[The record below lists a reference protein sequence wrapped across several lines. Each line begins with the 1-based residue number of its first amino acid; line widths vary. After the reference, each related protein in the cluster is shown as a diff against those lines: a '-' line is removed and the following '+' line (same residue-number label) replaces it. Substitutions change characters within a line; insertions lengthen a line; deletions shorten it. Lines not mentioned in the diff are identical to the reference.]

1 MRISDWSSDVCSSDL
16 AGGQRVEAAGV
27 AGLACAEQVA
37 HPLQRLVGTQAA
49 RLVEQQD
56 AVEAAEPGTR
66 RFAHAVIV
74 DACAL
79 VGAASAASFAGHAKD
94 KGSVGWVE
102 RSETHHRVTGVAGAR
117 WVSPLALP
125 ILRLAPA
132 TRRRRCPAN
141 PAAGCRCEIGRTHV

>member
-1 MRISDWSSDVCSSDL
+1 MAC
-16 AGGQRVEAAGV
+16 
-27 AGLACAEQVA
+27 LACAEQVA
-37 HPLQRLVGTQAA
+37 HPLQRLVGTQPA

-66 RFAHAVIV
+66 RFAHAGIV

-79 VGAASAASFAGHAKD
+79 VGAAPAASFAGHATD

-102 RSETHHRVTGVAGAR
+102 RSGFQQRSWSTHHRVTGVAGAR

-125 ILRLAPA
+125 ILRLARSEE
-132 TRRRRCPAN
+132 RRVGKERSRTGISRRSP
-141 PAAGCRCEIGRTHV
+141 

>member
-1 MRISDWSSDVCSSDL
+1 MRISDWSSDGCSPDL
-16 AGGQRVEAAGV
+16 LAEADGQQAGGQRVEAAGM

-66 RFAHAVIV
+66 RFAHAGIV

-79 VGAASAASFAGHAKD
+79 VGAASVASFAGHAKD

-102 RSETHHRVTGVAGAR
+102 RSETHHCA
-117 WVSPLALP
+117 
-125 ILRLAPA
+125 
-132 TRRRRCPAN
+132 
-141 PAAGCRCEIGRTHV
+141 